1 MKRASVFSALTA
13 SEQMP
18 LVKFGEEIELF
29 GWVRTIRGSKN
40 VSFIVL
46 YDGSSFETL
55 QVVVDASIGIDLSG
69 VTSGASI
76 RVVGKTIESKG
87 SEQSVDF
94 EASVVELI
102 GAAGED
108 YPIQPKRHSMEFFRE
123 NLHLRTRTK
132 LFQAIFRIR
141 HQLKMA
147 TYEFFDQGGFI
158 QVDTPIISAS
168 DCEGA
173 GEMFRVDEAIEFFG
187 KDAGLTVS
195 GQLEAETAALG
206 LGRVYTFGPTFR
218 AEKSQTS
225 RHLAEFWMIEPEISF
240 ADLEF
245 TSMLA
250 EGYLRCVIGS
260 VLQKCS
266 AEVDYLEEYIQEEEK
281 NMKQELRSTPLRDK
295 LEDIVITKFE
305 KITYTE
311 AFDILK
317 RSKPAKKG
325 KFEFPI
331 EEWGMDFQSEHER
344 YLVEK
349 HFNAPVIV
357 TDYPKEI
364 KAFYMRD
371 NEDGKTVAAMDILF
385 PGIGEIV
392 GGSQRE
398 ERLDV
403 LKEKMTTFGISH
415 DEMSWYLDTRRFGTA
430 PHSGFGVGFERLVQ
444 FTTGMKNIRD
454 VILYPRTPGKI

>member
-1 MKRASVFSALTA
+1 
-13 SEQMP
+13 
-18 LVKFGEEIELF
+18 
-29 GWVRTIRGSKN
+29 
-40 VSFIVL
+40 
-46 YDGSSFETL
+46 
-55 QVVVDASIGIDLSG
+55 
-69 VTSGASI
+69 
-76 RVVGKTIESKG
+76 
-87 SEQSVDF
+87 
-94 EASVVELI
+94 
-102 GAAGED
+102 
-108 YPIQPKRHSMEFFRE
+108 
-123 NLHLRTRTK
+123 
-132 LFQAIFRIR
+132 
-141 HQLKMA
+141 MA

-173 GEMFRVDEAIEFFG
+173 GEMFHVTTIEPGTELPLKGIDPDADDAAIYDMSTDFFG
-187 KDAGLTVS
+187 EGVGLTVS